1 MDKNFLYTGDESTHE
16 ETVYEK
22 DFKITS
28 KYTTYLEKNL
38 RRICCLNDKHNVNG
52 TVIRTN
58 CFYRSKLTRK
68 RKRLDY

>member
-38 RRICCLNDKHNVNG
+38 RRNLV
-52 TVIRTN
+52 
-58 CFYRSKLTRK
+58 LTRSSQFAV
-68 RKRLDY
+68 